1 MISSYLKVIVKHFTD
16 MDMMRR
22 PPHPAFRYG
31 DIDVNNPNLS
41 TRGRSLINSAIRS
54 TIEEYPLNEMS
65 EINRYDYFDFKKVNE
80 TSRHFVDGFDNVM
93 GPGDDMEP
101 HIPEEVMDFLLVL
114 LHDICKEL
122 VKPIYEAGLG
132 VDNQKILLD
141 HLDDYRSAILDH
153 ANTMLAMFSDKE
165 WIWFPYHYL
174 KLGWKNTEP
183 DYLSRNYWT
192 NQSRLNMVKH
202 LEVELCER
210 NVSDERYNFHF
221 MYAVFVA
228 CIPNHHGREIRTN
241 EKIMEKIESFVPEE
255 QIFEK
260 VESTRMELRN
270 KMIERKAAEDQE
282 NHNAN

>member
-1 MISSYLKVIVKHFTD
+1 MICNHIFLK
-16 MDMMRR
+16 
-22 PPHPAFRYG
+22 
-31 DIDVNNPNLS
+31 
-41 TRGRSLINSAIRS
+41 SL
-54 TIEEYPLNEMS
+54 
-65 EINRYDYFDFKKVNE
+65 
-80 TSRHFVDGFDNVM
+80 
-93 GPGDDMEP
+93 
-101 HIPEEVMDFLLVL
+101 DFLLVL

-132 VDNQKILLD
+132 VDNEKILLD

-165 WIWFPYHYL
+165 WIWCPYHCL

-192 NQSRLNMVKH
+192 NQSRLNMVKN
-202 LEVELCER
+202 LEVELCEC

-228 CIPNHHGREIRTN
+228 CIPNHRGREIRTN
-241 EKIMEKIESFVPEE
+241 KFIMGKIQSFVPEE

-270 KMIERKAAEDQE
+270 TMIERKAATM
-282 NHNAN
+282 N